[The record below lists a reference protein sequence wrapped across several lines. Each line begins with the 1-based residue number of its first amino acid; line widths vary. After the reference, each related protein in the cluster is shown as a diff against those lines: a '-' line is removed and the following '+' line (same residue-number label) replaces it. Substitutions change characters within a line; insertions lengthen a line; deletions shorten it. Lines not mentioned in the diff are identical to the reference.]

1 LSGNLDVQPP
11 VVAEVVPP
19 TGARVRA
26 LTGIEVVFSEN
37 VTGVDASDLLI
48 NGAPTTNLSVISPR
62 DYAFAFAEPAVGTV
76 SVSWAADAAITDL
89 AVPGNPFVRTNWN
102 YTLDPT
108 APLADVILSEFL
120 AENANG
126 DRDNF
131 ASRSDWIELFN
142 RSDTAAD
149 LDGWFLTDDS
159 SKLTKWRLPAV
170 TLPGRKFLVVW
181 ASGMDQLNPSAPLH
195 ANFKLGTNGEYLALV
210 DPRTNVVSEFA
221 PTYPPQRSDVSY
233 GRDQTSPTLVGYY
246 ATPTP
251 GAANSSS
258 GTGFAPEPV
267 FSLPGGL
274 YLDATLAVTIS
285 AAAGAIRYTT
295 DGSRPT
301 TNSAIYAGPIAITQS
316 TVIQARVFQ
325 DGLLPSAII
334 VQTYNLLGTGSV
346 GFSSNLPLLIVNTAG
361 RHVAADVR
369 TAAFV
374 TAIEPFR
381 GRASLLTPPAFQGNC
396 QVELRGQTS
405 LWFPKVPY
413 NLELNDPNGND
424 LEVSLL
430 GLPSESDWVLYN
442 PYSDKPFLQNFLAYE
457 LHEKMGHYSP
467 RCRFV
472 EVFVDT
478 SGGKLDY
485 PGDYQG
491 IYILVEKI
499 KVDAHRVDLAR
510 LTPQQNAEPEI
521 SGGYI
526 IKKDKDSPGDLSFGT
541 QGGGGFSGQAL
552 KIHEPKPREITS
564 AQLAWIRNYLNQ
576 FERALYAANWLSATG
591 TNHYSHYLDVD
602 SFVDQHWIVEF
613 TKQIDGYRLSNYLSK
628 DRGGKLRMEPIWDWN
643 LSFGNADYLEGAN
656 TSGWYYR
663 LIGENEHLWLRRL
676 ITGTTSPTTTSGDPD
691 FNQKSVDRWS
701 VLRTNVLSSTNV
713 LARID
718 ELAAYLN
725 EAQVRDFAKWPRLGV
740 YVWPNPPIYSAP
752 TTYAGIIANM
762 KNWVQG
768 RYNWIDSQF
777 LKPPEMSR
785 NNSGVSPG
793 FTLSL
798 SAPAGVIY
806 YTTDGT
812 DPRAPGG
819 ALAPQARQYTNGIVL
834 ETNSRVVA
842 RARNG
847 NRWSGPRAATYTVAI
862 PPLLVTEIMY
872 APARTSGQAT
882 NDAPRFEYVE
892 LVNAGTQPLDLRGF
906 QFTGGIQFSFAT
918 GAVTTLA
925 PHARVVVA
933 RDAVALTTRY
943 GSLTNL
949 AGPYEGSLANEGE
962 QLRLMGPMQEVI
974 QDFCYDP
981 AWYPATDGLGFA
993 LVAADEDPSRES
1005 WRLPGGWRVGTLG
1018 GTPGREEPPATPIPP
1033 ILISEIL
1040 THTDPPLSGS
1050 IELHNPAAADVDIGG
1065 WYLSD
1070 DRLTPKYRI
1079 PAGTNIAAGG
1089 YLVFTESDFNPAPGV
1104 PPSFNL
1110 RASGDEV
1117 FLYSAD
1123 ASGNLTG
1130 YVHSHRFGAALNGV
1144 SFGRHVT
1151 STGEEH
1157 FVAQASR
1164 TLGQANSLPRVG
1176 PVVISEIMYHPPD
1189 VFANNAYWD
1198 NTEHEYV
1205 ELLNLT
1211 NVAVSLF
1218 DPNVPTNTWRL
1229 RDAISYHFPTNQTL
1243 NVGER
1248 ILVIPFDPVAD
1259 PAAAAAF
1266 RNQYGISA
1274 GVRLFG
1280 PYQGRLANGN
1290 DSVEL
1295 LQPDQVRFYV
1305 TNLVTTAVLIDRV
1318 EYEDQPPWPLGA
1330 DGLSFSLQ
1338 RVVESAYG
1346 NDPTNWIAAAPTPG
1360 AALAPGVAPTIRD
1373 GPLSQTVAPGSDLT
1387 FRVEA
1392 TGPDP
1397 LLYQWRFEGENL
1409 PGAQGPSLT
1418 LTNVQRGQSGA
1429 YQVVVST
1436 AARSTASAVAALQV
1450 VEAPTILTQPASIE
1464 TWPVDAVMFSVIAVG
1479 NSSLRY
1485 QWRRNGS
1492 PVPGATG
1499 SALRLTN
1506 VTALQAGVYDVVVSD
1521 ATRATPSEAASLRV
1535 LGTPVIVQQPL
1546 GITMPRGSD
1555 AAFSVEVTNTA
1566 LLPISYEWRKDGVT
1580 VSRRTVAA
1588 RMDFLT
1594 LTPVQPDDAGAYSV
1608 EVSNRA
1614 SGVPGF
1620 MSDTVTLQVEELI
1633 DSDGDGLPDAFE
1645 SAHGLDL
1652 RNPADAQADADQD
1665 GASNLEEYRAGT
1677 DPQDPAS
1684 VLRVTEIEATGAIV
1698 IRFSCLASRT
1708 YTLLCRDMV
1717 GSGPWRPL
1725 ASIPATASTGTE
1737 TRLVEV
1743 VDPQAP
1749 PTGERYYRI
1758 VTPAASGP

>member
-1 LSGNLDVQPP
+1 
-11 VVAEVVPP
+11 
-19 TGARVRA
+19 
-26 LTGIEVVFSEN
+26 
-37 VTGVDASDLLI
+37 
-48 NGAPTTNLSVISPR
+48 
-62 DYAFAFAEPAVGTV
+62 
-76 SVSWAADAAITDL
+76 
-89 AVPGNPFVRTNWN
+89 
-102 YTLDPT
+102 
-108 APLADVILSEFL
+108 
-120 AENANG
+120 
-126 DRDNF
+126 
-131 ASRSDWIELFN
+131 
-142 RSDTAAD
+142 
-149 LDGWFLTDDS
+149 
-159 SKLTKWRLPAV
+159 
-170 TLPGRKFLVVW
+170 
-181 ASGMDQLNPSAPLH
+181 
-195 ANFKLGTNGEYLALV
+195 
-210 DPRTNVVSEFA
+210 
-221 PTYPPQRSDVSY
+221 
-233 GRDQTSPTLVGYY
+233 
-246 ATPTP
+246 
-251 GAANSSS
+251 
-258 GTGFAPEPV
+258 
-267 FSLPGGL
+267 
-274 YLDATLAVTIS
+274 
-285 AAAGAIRYTT
+285 
-295 DGSRPT
+295 
-301 TNSAIYAGPIAITQS
+301 
-316 TVIQARVFQ
+316 
-325 DGLLPSAII
+325 
-334 VQTYNLLGTGSV
+334 
-346 GFSSNLPLLIVNTAG
+346 
-361 RHVAADVR
+361 
-369 TAAFV
+369 
-374 TAIEPFR
+374 
-381 GRASLLTPPAFQGNC
+381 
-396 QVELRGQTS
+396 
-405 LWFPKVPY
+405 
-413 NLELNDPNGND
+413 
-424 LEVSLL
+424 
-430 GLPSESDWVLYN
+430 
-442 PYSDKPFLQNFLAYE
+442 
-457 LHEKMGHYSP
+457 
-467 RCRFV
+467 
-472 EVFVDT
+472 
-478 SGGKLDY
+478 
-485 PGDYQG
+485 
-491 IYILVEKI
+491 
-499 KVDAHRVDLAR
+499 
-510 LTPQQNAEPEI
+510 
-521 SGGYI
+521 
-526 IKKDKDSPGDLSFGT
+526 
-541 QGGGGFSGQAL
+541 
-552 KIHEPKPREITS
+552 
-564 AQLAWIRNYLNQ
+564 
-576 FERALYAANWLSATG
+576 
-591 TNHYSHYLDVD
+591 
-602 SFVDQHWIVEF
+602 
-613 TKQIDGYRLSNYLSK
+613 
-628 DRGGKLRMEPIWDWN
+628 
-643 LSFGNADYLEGAN
+643 
-656 TSGWYYR
+656 
-663 LIGENEHLWLRRL
+663 
-676 ITGTTSPTTTSGDPD
+676 
-691 FNQKSVDRWS
+691 
-701 VLRTNVLSSTNV
+701 
-713 LARID
+713 
-718 ELAAYLN
+718 
-725 EAQVRDFAKWPRLGV
+725 
-740 YVWPNPPIYSAP
+740 
-752 TTYAGIIANM
+752 
-762 KNWVQG
+762 
-768 RYNWIDSQF
+768 
-777 LKPPEMSR
+777 
-785 NNSGVSPG
+785 
-793 FTLSL
+793 
-798 SAPAGVIY
+798 
-806 YTTDGT
+806 
-812 DPRAPGG
+812 
-819 ALAPQARQYTNGIVL
+819 
-834 ETNSRVVA
+834 
-842 RARNG
+842 
-847 NRWSGPRAATYTVAI
+847 
-862 PPLLVTEIMY
+862 
-872 APARTSGQAT
+872 
-882 NDAPRFEYVE
+882 
-892 LVNAGTQPLDLRGF
+892 
-906 QFTGGIQFSFAT
+906 
-918 GAVTTLA
+918 
-925 PHARVVVA
+925 
-933 RDAVALTTRY
+933 
-943 GSLTNL
+943 
-949 AGPYEGSLANEGE
+949 
-962 QLRLMGPMQEVI
+962 
-974 QDFCYDP
+974 
-981 AWYPATDGLGFA
+981 
-993 LVAADEDPSRES
+993 
-1005 WRLPGGWRVGTLG
+1005 
-1018 GTPGREEPPATPIPP
+1018 
-1033 ILISEIL
+1033 
-1040 THTDPPLSGS
+1040 
-1050 IELHNPAAADVDIGG
+1050 
-1065 WYLSD
+1065 
-1070 DRLTPKYRI
+1070 
-1079 PAGTNIAAGG
+1079 
-1089 YLVFTESDFNPAPGV
+1089 
-1104 PPSFNL
+1104 
-1110 RASGDEV
+1110 
-1117 FLYSAD
+1117 
-1123 ASGNLTG
+1123 
-1130 YVHSHRFGAALNGV
+1130 
-1144 SFGRHVT
+1144 
-1151 STGEEH
+1151 
-1157 FVAQASR
+1157 
-1164 TLGQANSLPRVG
+1164 
-1176 PVVISEIMYHPPD
+1176 
-1189 VFANNAYWD
+1189 
-1198 NTEHEYV
+1198 
-1205 ELLNLT
+1205 
-1211 NVAVSLF
+1211 
-1218 DPNVPTNTWRL
+1218 L

-1418 LTNVQRGQSGA
+1418 LTNVQPGQSGA